1 AGQDAP
7 QKHIVISEGGDV
19 RVVEDR
25 LAGTVRLRYRFADHL
40 GSVGG
45 ETDAQGLVLAREEYA
60 PYGGTVGCDEAAE
73 EASNLTQRTMR
84 YSNKERDATGL
95 YYYGW
100 RYYQAELGRWLSAD
114 PGGLID
120 GINLYRF
127 TRNNPI
133 GVIDTDG
140 RGCFPSRVAKA
151 EGAQGTHDGAPHQR
165 TVQRAPDIDVI
176 IREVAVSYLEHFYAD
191 QGEDGGWEYYPAED
205 GYSYDKFESKWRSK
219 LKAQGLVDEQV
230 GQVFSQGLKRGK
242 RKAISEGKTDRRNQ
256 VKAALEDKH
265 RRKAN
270 FPRGIK
276 LVYATNAGAKF
287 INGHARFVSGKGK
300 SPGAFNND
308 VANDVLGGLL
318 VAQSEFTSLG
328 LDKKVVEDTF
338 EELRAMGDNS
348 ERIVKAFSDAL
359 NVPGAAYNGEL
370 YRGALMTPAEIS
382 EIESTSS
389 YEADHFL
396 SGDRRRAVAESFA
409 TPDKHDIEF
418 AQGRTGVLFDLSG
431 TGALKTLD
439 YTEIE
444 AIHLPG
450 TRFKAV
456 SSGMKNGLRCF
467 RLTRW
472 K

>member
-1 AGQDAP
+1 M
-7 QKHIVISEGGDV
+7 
-19 RVVEDR
+19 VEDR

-73 EASNLTQRTMR
+73 EASNLTQRTAR
-84 YSNKERDATGL
+84 YSGKEQDATGL

-100 RYYQAELGRWLSAD
+100 RYYQPELGRWLSAD

-127 TRNNPI
+127 TRNNPV

-151 EGAQGTHDGAPHQR
+151 EDPQDTHNEASHQQA
-165 TVQRAPDIDVI
+165 VQRAPDIDGI
-176 IREVAVSYLEHFYAD
+176 IKEIAASYLEHFYAD
-191 QGEDGGWEYYPAED
+191 QGADGSWEYHRLD
-205 GYSYDKFESKWRSK
+205 DRYSYDNFESTWRSK
-219 LKAQGLVDEQV
+219 LKGQGLVDEQV
-230 GQVFSQGLKRGK
+230 DQVFSKGLKRGEK
-242 RKAISEGKTDRRNQ
+242 KAIREEKADRRDEA
-256 VKAALEDKH
+256 KAALDDKR

-300 SPGAFNND
+300 SPGAINE
-308 VANDVLGGLL
+308 VAAKNVMRGLL

-328 LDKKVVEDTF
+328 SDKEVVEDTL

-348 ERIVKAFSDAL
+348 EKIVNAFSAVL
-359 NVPGAAYNGEL
+359 NVPGASYSGKL
-370 YRGALMTPAEIS
+370 YRGALMTPAEIR

-389 YEADHFL
+389 YEAGHFL
-396 SGDRRRAVAESFA
+396 SGDTRRAVAESFA
-409 TPDKHDIEF
+409 TPDRHDAEF

-431 TGALKTLD
+431 TGALKTLA

-444 AIHLPG
+444 YIHLPG
-450 TRFKAV
+450 TRF
-456 SSGMKNGLRCF
+456 
-467 RLTRW
+467 RLCRMG
-472 K
+472 